1 MIHHNQNRAVAGAF
15 VSRWD
20 ATAVSLSRRLLLLA
34 PILLLIAQLSS
45 PLGSFAAEELAPAPP
60 PKEAERIATEK
71 DDAALRRQRQP
82 TFGLDRVEFLQQEIG
97 GYPLWQYAASLL
109 WIFGAFLVAALVD
122 ILIKRALMKL
132 AARSKTD
139 FDDKLIAVI
148 HKPIKLIV
156 FLLMLQLGVQA
167 FDWVDWAEKLMS
179 GLFAVAIA
187 GCVTYLVLQLVDVLV
202 GYVHQKFFPG
212 DAELSKLLMPILGKS
227 IKVFIIVIAALTT
240 AQYLGLPITSV
251 IAGLG
256 IGGIAIALAAQNTLS
271 NVFGTVTILAD
282 RPFRVGDRVKVDSHE
297 GFIET
302 IGLRSTRLRTLEG
315 HLTVIPN
322 KIMADS
328 AIVNISARPNI
339 RHLMTLNIT
348 YGTSAEKMKLA
359 VETLREIYKN
369 HPLTHDAIV
378 YWRDFGSHSLDILV
392 VYWCKTTDFKEFLKS
407 NEEINMEIKRRFEA
421 AGIEFAFPTQTIH
434 LESSGLPTAAQS

>member
-1 MIHHNQNRAVAGAF
+1 MPRQFTLLLFVLFTLCCPRFAAVAAD
-15 VSRWD
+15 D
-20 ATAVSLSRRLLLLA
+20 A
-34 PILLLIAQLSS
+34 
-45 PLGSFAAEELAPAPP
+45 APP
-60 PKEAERIATEK
+60 PPAREIAK
-71 DDAALRRQRQP
+71 PAADDATSRSLRRERQP
-82 TFGLDRVEFLQQEIG
+82 SFGLEQFEFMRREFAG
-97 GYPLWQYAASLL
+97 FPLWQYTASLL
-109 WIFGAFLVAALVD
+109 WIIGAFLVAALVD
-122 ILIKRALMKL
+122 YLMMRSLKKL
-132 AARSKTD
+132 VTRSKTD
-139 FDDKLIAVI
+139 LDDKLIAVI

-167 FDWVDWAEKLMS
+167 FEWVDWAEKLLS
-179 GLFAVAIA
+179 VLFAVAIA
-187 GCVTYLVLQLVDVLV
+187 AAVTYLVVQLVDVLV
-202 GYVHQKFFPG
+202 GFLQQKFFSG

-227 IKVFIIVIAALTT
+227 IKVFIIIIAALTT
-240 AQYLGLPITSV
+240 AQFLGLPITSV

-322 KIMADS
+322 KTMADS

-348 YGTSAEKMKLA
+348 YGTSVEKMKEALA
-359 VETLREIYKN
+359 ILREVYAN
-369 HPLTHDAIV
+369 HPLTHDTII
-378 YWRDFGSHSLDILV
+378 YWRDFGAHSLDILV
-392 VYWCKTTDFKEFLKS
+392 VYWCKTTDFKEFLKA
-407 NEEINMEIKRRFEA
+407 NEEINIEIKRRFES
-421 AGIEFAFPTQTIH
+421 AGIQFAFPTQTIH
-434 LESSGLPTAAQS
+434 LETDRGTVATK

>member
-1 MIHHNQNRAVAGAF
+1 M
-15 VSRWD
+15 SRWG
-20 ATAVSLSRRLLLLA
+20 ATPISRSRRLLFLA
-34 PILLLIAQLSS
+34 PMLLLLVQLSG
-45 PLGSFAAEELAPAPP
+45 PLNSFAAEELAPAPP
-60 PKEAERIATEK
+60 QEAERVAAEK
-71 DDAALRRQRQP
+71 DDAASRRQRQP
-82 TFGLDRVEFLQQEIG
+82 TFGLDRMEFLQREIG
-97 GYPLWQYAASLL
+97 GYPLWQYTASLI

-122 ILIKRALMKL
+122 ILMKRALMKL
-132 AARSKTD
+132 AARSNTD

-167 FDWVDWAEKLMS
+167 FDWVDWAERLLS

-187 GCVTYLVLQLVDVLV
+187 GCATYLVLQLVDVLV

-359 VETLREIYKN
+359 VETLREIYKS

-434 LESSGLPTAAQS
+434 LESNTVAAAPS